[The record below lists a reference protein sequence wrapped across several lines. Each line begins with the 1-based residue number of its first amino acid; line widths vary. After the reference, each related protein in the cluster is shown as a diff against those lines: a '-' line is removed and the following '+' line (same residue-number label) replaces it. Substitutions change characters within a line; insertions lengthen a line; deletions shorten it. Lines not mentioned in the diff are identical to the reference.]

1 MNNTLHVNSE
11 VFPNGYVVYCQDRCD
26 GYGGVFVVCRD
37 NLATHDVHLTP
48 SSCEFVTCHIQP
60 TDHSSLIPC
69 SVYRPPSSNE
79 LYLAGLC
86 QQLATIQAQYPNSAL
101 WIAGDINLSDINWVN
116 NCTTGHFYPLNL
128 NNTFLIFLVT
138 MYSTR

>member
-26 GYGGVFVVCRD
+26 GYGGVFVACRD
-37 NLATHDVHLTP
+37 NLATRDVHLTP
-48 SSCEFVTCHIQP
+48 SSCEFVTCRIQL

-101 WIAGDINLSDINWVN
+101 WIAGDIICLSVV
-116 NCTTGHFYPLNL
+116 GLPLFTISKKSSGSRL
-128 NNTFLIFLVT
+128 ATVTCLI
-138 MYSTR
+138 